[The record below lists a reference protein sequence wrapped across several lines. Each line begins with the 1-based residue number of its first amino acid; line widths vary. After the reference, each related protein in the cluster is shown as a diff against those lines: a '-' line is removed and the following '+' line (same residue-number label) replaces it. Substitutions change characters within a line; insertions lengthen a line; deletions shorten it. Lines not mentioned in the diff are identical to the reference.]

1 MLGNNQVRCACCFGW
16 KTAGE
21 VCPRCGCDETT
32 QNAPHQLPIGTVL
45 KEQYQIGK
53 VLGQG
58 GFGITYHGW
67 DLYLDIPVAIKEYYP
82 NGMVMRETGVTM
94 AVADISGDDGS
105 RFQKNRERFMREA
118 KMLARFSQVPEV
130 VQVRNFFN
138 ANNTAYIVMEYVEG
152 ITLKEHVRN
161 CGGKLTPGETFA
173 ILGPMIQ
180 TLAKVHKTG
189 IVHRDISPDN
199 IMMVPGGAKL
209 LDFGAVRYVAD
220 ASADRELTKSTEA
233 ILKQGYAPI
242 EQYQKKGALGPWT
255 DVYALCATIYFCLT
269 GETPPDSPARVLEY
283 EVMDI
288 QGLPGLTAEQKAA
301 LEHGLELRTDRRTG
315 SMEQLYQELILDA
328 QLRREE
334 EERLERER
342 REAERLERER
352 LEAERQEAERRE
364 AERREAERQEAERR
378 EAERQEWE
386 RQEAQ
391 RREAQRREWER
402 QEAERHEKARQ
413 EAEQYEAE
421 RRERERLESE
431 RREKARQEREARRE
445 QRKQEETQTV
455 EEPITPKSP
464 SRGKTAL
471 VILAVAAV
479 AILFIAVLVGLG
491 GGLSGDAVGQKILSG
506 GNVVSGECGMSAEWS
521 LNLDTGVME
530 ITGIQMYDF
539 YLEEYERELWDNRVE
554 RPWEPY
560 LDDIREVVLDERLYR
575 VGVASFAHC
584 HNLTKVSFGNQ
595 LKQIGMDAF
604 WDTGLTSIDLP
615 TSLEVIDVGAFSET
629 QIREV
634 SIPIYVK
641 QLERVAF
648 ANCPNLE
655 KVMIM
660 GSIHMNFDTWHPA
673 PIFCR
678 EDGSVADI
686 TIWAPPGGIAQAYA
700 DILGYRF
707 ESMGSGVTYED
718 SGDFSAYPGNV
729 DGKWFFDAQSG
740 FLRIQGE
747 MPTDMLGQW
756 ELDNDEVEPA
766 RKKVPLAPW
775 ASFAD
780 QITTVYI
787 EEGVTRITDNAFAG
801 CWNLTDIHLPGTLDS
816 IGFQSFLATNIDEIV
831 IPDSVGHIDS
841 FAFNYCQNL
850 RTVKMSTGL
859 GTLQRSVFNVTP
871 MLEQVFMGN
880 RTEFECS
887 EQGEYRITP
896 FNNAPQGGEE
906 DKEYNLPENLTILTP
921 QGHEGEKLSLA
932 RKFAEEYGL
941 GYEEGVF
948 LHENAQYTGDCVFGE
963 STVSWVLE
971 DNILYLTGYGDTPFY
986 FSQSQDKN
994 AWGNR
999 QDSKFLIETGAPWY
1013 AFRNIIRGVSV
1024 GPGITTL
1031 NRGAF
1036 WDMAHLEFMD
1046 LGNVEQIYHGAISW
1060 CAMEHLEIPTN
1071 AFTIDS
1077 EAITSCHNLR
1087 SLWVHTGIDCIAQ
1100 GFVQDCP
1107 NLEEIRFWNEAPA
1120 LDPYGDLFNG
1130 PVPENLTVWGRAGSA
1145 AEEYA
1150 KHNNLPFEIITD

>member
-1 MLGNNQVRCACCFGW
+1 MLGNDQVRCACCFGW
-16 KTAGE
+16 KPAGG

-32 QNAPHQLPIGTVL
+32 QNAPHQLPVGTVL
-45 KEQYQIGK
+45 KEQYQIGR

-94 AVADISGDDGS
+94 AVADISGDDGT
-105 RFQKNRERFMREA
+105 RFQRNRERFMREA

-130 VQVRNFFN
+130 VQIKNFFN

-152 ITLKEHVRN
+152 LTLREYVQSQ
-161 CGGKLTPGETFA
+161 GGKLTPEQTFA
-173 ILGPMIQ
+173 LIGPVIQ
-180 TLAKVHKTG
+180 TMAKVHKTG

-199 IMMVPGGAKL
+199 VMIVQGGAKL

-220 ASADRELTKSTEA
+220 AAVDRELTKSTEA
-233 ILKQGYAPI
+233 ILRQGYAPI
-242 EQYQKKGALGPWT
+242 EQYQKKGSLGPWT

-269 GETPPDSPARVLEY
+269 GQTPPDSPARVLEY

-288 QGLPGLTAEQKAA
+288 QGIPGLTPEQKTA
-301 LEHGLELRTDRRTG
+301 LEHGMELRADRRTG
-315 SMEQLYQELILDA
+315 SMEQLYQELISDA
-328 QLRREE
+328 QLRQE
-334 EERLERER
+334 EERRERER
-342 REAERLERER
+342 REAERLEE
-352 LEAERQEAERRE
+352 E
-364 AERREAERQEAERR
+364 
-378 EAERQEWE
+378 
-386 RQEAQ
+386 
-391 RREAQRREWER
+391 RREAQRLQWEQ

-413 EAEQYEAE
+413 EAEQYEAH
-421 RRERERLESE
+421 RRERERREAE
-431 RREKARQEREARRE
+431 RREKAHREREARRE
-445 QRKQEETQTV
+445 QTRREETVTV
-455 EEPITPKSP
+455 DEHPETRPAT
-464 SRGKTAL
+464 RGNAAIIAVVACAL
-471 VILAVAAV
+471 VALVAAV
-479 AILFIAVLVGLG
+479 LIGLG
-491 GGLSGDAVGQKILSG
+491 RGSSTTGAR
-506 GNVVSGECGMSAEWS
+506 VSKSDENIVFGECGMSSEWS
-521 LNLDTGVME
+521 LNRETGVME

-539 YLEEYERELWDNRVE
+539 YLEEYERDMWDKRVE

-575 VGVASFAHC
+575 IGTAAFAHC
-584 HNLTKVSFGNQ
+584 KNLTKVSFGSQ
-595 LKQIGMDAF
+595 LKQIGSDAF
-604 WDTGLTSIDLP
+604 WDTGLETINLP
-615 TSLEVIDVGAFSET
+615 ASLESIEFAAFEGT
-629 QIREV
+629 QLREV
-634 SIPIYVK
+634 SIPMFVK
-641 QLERVAF
+641 QLEHMAF
-648 ANCPNLE
+648 AACPNLE
-655 KVMIM
+655 KVEIL
-660 GSIHMNFDTWHPA
+660 GSIGMNFDTWA
-673 PIFCR
+673 QNAIFSR
-678 EDGSVADI
+678 DYSTNVADI

-700 DILGYRF
+700 DILGYQF
-707 ESMGSGVTYED
+707 QPMGSGVTYED
-718 SGDFSAYPGNV
+718 SGDFSAYPGDV
-729 DGKWFFDAQSG
+729 DGRWFFDAQSG

-756 ELDNDEVEPA
+756 EFDNDEVEPA

-775 ASFAD
+775 ISFAD

-787 EEGVTRITDNAFAG
+787 EEGVTRIADNAFAG

-859 GTLQRSVFNVTP
+859 GTLQRSVFNATP

-880 RTEFECS
+880 RTEFECW

-896 FNNAPQGGEE
+896 FNNAPQGGAE

-932 RKFAEEYGL
+932 RKFAEEYGVQ
-941 GYEEGVF
+941 YQEGVF

-1013 AFRNIIRGVSV
+1013 TFRNIIRGVSV

-1077 EAITSCHNLR
+1077 EAIISCHNLR

-1120 LDPYGDLFNG
+1120 LDPYGNLFNG

-1150 KHNNLPFEIITD
+1150 KHNNLPFEIIED